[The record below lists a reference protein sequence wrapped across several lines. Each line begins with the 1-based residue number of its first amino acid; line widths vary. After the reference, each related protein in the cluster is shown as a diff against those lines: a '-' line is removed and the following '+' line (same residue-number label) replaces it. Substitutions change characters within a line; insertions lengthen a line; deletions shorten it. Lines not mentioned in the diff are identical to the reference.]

1 MQETTIKNAKEA
13 LAITTTLTLFAAGFE
28 VFMAYSGYR
37 PGMNIFD
44 IASYATANINVYCLV
59 LILINLIL
67 LPSAVLLYKQ
77 NNISLKNEIVERK
90 TLGKDI
96 CKQYNKLYQFP
107 PQKPYRSSTQSVP
120 TLATKH
126 TTVIYCKQ

>member
-1 MQETTIKNAKEA
+1 MKETTIKNAKEA

-37 PGMNIFD
+37 SGMNIFD

-77 NNISLKNEIVERK
+77 NNISLKNEIIERK

-96 CKQYNKLYQFP
+96 LIGLAALAVSLIISLLY
-107 PQKPYRSSTQSVP
+107 
-120 TLATKH
+120 A
-126 TTVIYCKQ
+126 